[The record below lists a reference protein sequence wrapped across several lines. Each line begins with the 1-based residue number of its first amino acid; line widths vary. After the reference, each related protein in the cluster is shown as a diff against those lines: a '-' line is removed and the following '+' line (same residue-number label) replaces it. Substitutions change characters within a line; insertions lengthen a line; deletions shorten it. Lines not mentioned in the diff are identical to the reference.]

1 MKPLSAYAVLF
12 AFGAAFGSPAQ
23 ARLAP
28 PEAYSA
34 AIASGDHSGDRVQ
47 LSAAQ
52 MELDYFRAP
61 QLPPASEQ
69 LFPCRLQHVVFEK
82 TRLAQSC
89 R

>member
-1 MKPLSAYAVLF
+1 MKPLSAFAVLL
-12 AFGAAFGSPAQ
+12 AFGAAFGSPVQ

-34 AIASGDHSGDRVQ
+34 AIASGDRATASNS
-47 LSAAQ
+47 SASQ

-61 QLPPASEQ
+61 QSPPASEQ